1 MTKTLSWRVFFCDL
15 RSPFK
20 TGCWFD
26 WSQTIIRAATR
37 ELQQGT
43 ASFSVGN
50 PDVLDLHGVVEE
62 PAAFALPCVEPV
74 DRASFIRENLLQ
86 VSNRQRFRR
95 CGPGF
100 IGEAPNRI
108 YVVVLRERL
117 QKLVRAARDDIHH
130 ATRQV
135 AGLTNLTQITGNER
149 IFLRRNRNH

>member
-26 WSQTIIRAATR
+26 WPQTIIRAATR
-37 ELQQGT
+37 EMQQGA

-74 DRASFIRENLLQ
+74 DRAAFIRENLLQ
-86 VSNRQRFRR
+86 VSNGQRFRR
-95 CGPGF
+95 CGPRF
-100 IGEAPNRI
+100 IGETPNRI
-108 YVVVLRERL
+108 HVVVFGERL
-117 QKLVRAARDDIHH
+117 LKLVRAACDDIHH
-130 ATRQV
+130 GAR
-135 AGLTNLTQITGNER
+135 
-149 IFLRRNRNH
+149 

>member
-26 WSQTIIRAATR
+26 WPQTIIRAATR
-37 ELQQGT
+37 EMQQGT

-62 PAAFALPCVEPV
+62 PAAF
-74 DRASFIRENLLQ
+74 IRENLLQ
-86 VSNRQRFRR
+86 VSNGQRFRR
-95 CGPGF
+95 WGPRF

-108 YVVVLRERL
+108 NVVVLRERL
-117 QKLVRAARDDIHH
+117 Q
-130 ATRQV
+130 
-135 AGLTNLTQITGNER
+135 
-149 IFLRRNRNH
+149 